1 MSAFILKLLAAIFM
15 LIDHAGLL
23 LFPSQLWMRAV
34 GRLAFPLFAYF
45 IGEGFFYTKNRLRY
59 FLRIF
64 LLGVACQIPYAVV
77 GCPFELGIL
86 ITFSISLCLMEL
98 LARAQKEFREGSDG
112 PAWLIAFMM
121 AVVSVALLC
130 HHVTVDYGF
139 FGILLP
145 VWMCPFEKKSHR
157 LAAFTLGLISLCI
170 YYSYPALWSM
180 QTLCLLSLPFL
191 LLYNGKPGK
200 YRLKWF
206 FYIFYPAHLAI
217 LWGIEWAMYRFF

>member
-1 MSAFILKLLAAIFM
+1 MSAFVLKLLAAVCM

-23 LFPSQLWMRAV
+23 LFPSQIWMRAV

-45 IGEGFFYTKNRLRY
+45 IGEGFYYTKNRLKY

-77 GCPFELGIL
+77 GYPFELGIL
-86 ITFSISLCLMEL
+86 ITFSLSLCLMEL
-98 LARAQKEFREGSDG
+98 LSRAQKGFSEGKEG
-112 PAWLIAFMM
+112 PAWLIAFTM
-121 AVVSVALLC
+121 AVVAAGFLC

-157 LAAFTLGLISLCI
+157 LAAFTAGLIALCV
-170 YYSYPALWSM
+170 YYSYPTFLDL
-180 QTLCLLSLPFL
+180 QNLCLFSLPL
-191 LLYNGKPGK
+191 LLIYNGKPGK
-200 YRLKWF
+200 YRMKWF
-206 FYIFYPAHLAI
+206 FYIFYPAHLAL
-217 LWGIEWAMYRFF
+217 LWGIDWLSTRFF